1 MAILC
6 LYDLS
11 VALVTMV
18 SAPAG
23 PVQPCAS
30 ATLDSGAVV
39 RLTWSDGTRERARL
53 LAPLTASAS
62 EVRFCRYPA
71 PTCGVPGPNPEQ
83 TRLRADVVQIEARC
97 GGRSGRGAG
106 IGAAIGLGLGV
117 IAYLGAVRYDVESDD
132 IALLMPLG
140 ALEGGA
146 IGALIGTA
154 SDSWMVVQ

>member
-1 MAILC
+1 MLC
-6 LYDLS
+6 LFNIS
-11 VALVTMV
+11 VALVTMLH
-18 SAPAG
+18 APADS
-23 PVQPCAS
+23 VQPCAS

-39 RLTWSDGTRERARL
+39 RLTWRDGTRERARL
-53 LAPLTASAS
+53 LAPLNAGAT

-71 PTCGVPGPNPEQ
+71 PTCGVPGPNPGQ
-83 TRLRADVVQIEARC
+83 ARVRADLVQIEARC

-117 IAYLGAVRYDVESDD
+117 IAYIGAAQFDVSGD

-146 IGALIGTA
+146 VGALIGTA